1 MAEQVKIET
10 MMPTDWD
17 QVRAIFIEG
26 IEGGNATFRTTPPTW
41 EQWDAGHLEECRFV
55 ARVDGEIVGWI
66 ALSPFSNNIFHKGVT
81 EDSIYISKRA
91 QGLGVGTKL
100 LKKCIEE
107 SEKCGIWTIQSQI
120 FSENASSIHLHRKFG
135 FKEVGV
141 RVRFGQLN
149 GVWRDVTL
157 LDRRSTIVGQE

>member
-55 ARVDGEIVGWI
+55 ARVDEEIVGWI
-66 ALSPFSNNIFHKGVT
+66 ALSPFSNYIFHKGVT

-100 LKKCIEE
+100 LK
-107 SEKCGIWTIQSQI
+107 
-120 FSENASSIHLHRKFG
+120 NASKKVKSA
-135 FKEVGV
+135 V
-141 RVRFGQLN
+141 FGQSSHKFSLKMPRAYIYIGN
-149 GVWRDVTL
+149 SAS
-157 LDRRSTIVGQE
+157 RRLAYAYALVS